1 MYLLDTN
8 VISALRRKKP
18 HGAVVAWL
26 ESVNDRVM
34 RQPTATIATVTRFVL
49 CLFFVLLL
57 APLSS
62 FGACRLPIPDG
73 VEEGYAPSKENLF
86 GDIVRVD
93 LPLVT
98 VKNGR
103 TQALEQVSVSKI
115 SEIYSVYG
123 GDGPLSELKPGLQ
136 VWIWFEKCKRPA
148 EGIPIA
154 AYFQIFSTD
163 PTDRAKLNRQGRV
176 ISVPSR

>member
-1 MYLLDTN
+1 M
-8 VISALRRKKP
+8 ALTIGSTRIAFGDR
-18 HGAVVAWL
+18 
-26 ESVNDRVM
+26 VNLFVM
-34 RQPTATIATVTRFVL
+34 RQPTCTMLMLNKFVL
-49 CLFFVLLL
+49 CLCSLLL

-62 FGACRLPIPDG
+62 SGACRLPIPDG
-73 VEEGYAPSKENLF
+73 GDEGHVTSKENIF

-103 TQALEQVSVSKI
+103 TQVLEQVSVSNI
-115 SEIYSVYG
+115 REIYSVYG

-148 EGIPIA
+148 EGIPLA

-163 PTDRAKLNRQGRV
+163 PTDRAKLSRQGQI
-176 ISVPSR
+176 ISVPNR